1 MIDRIKFGKA
11 LKQRRTDEEL
21 TQAELA
27 KKAGVS
33 TVTVQL
39 IEKGKGNPRISTL
52 DMISYALDALVD
64 LNIKSRNNDY

>member
-11 LKQRRTDEEL
+11 LKKRRTDEDL

-27 KKAGVS
+27 RKAGVS
-33 TVTVQL
+33 TLTVQS
-39 IEKGKGNPRISTL
+39 IENGKGNPRISTL
-52 DMISYALDALVD
+52 DMISYALDALID